1 MIHRIDSRFF
11 VSDDGRIIF
20 RAGKQYV
27 VVPEQD
33 LGLVRR
39 RNMQANAL
47 GVIAVIASNFG
58 WPQAYWRPWW
68 LAVGIAIWV
77 AAYLWVGRWVRER
90 YSEATDPLLVDEVRK
105 AVDRSIGA
113 TGAGNQLASGLFAL
127 FALTFA
133 FLQDK
138 PRSPWLLF
146 LLIAL
151 SHFHGA
157 FRRLRRLNETEAE
170 SYPNVTR

>member
-1 MIHRIDSRFF
+1 
-11 VSDDGRIIF
+11 
-20 RAGKQYV
+20 
-27 VVPEQD
+27 
-33 LGLVRR
+33 
-39 RNMQANAL
+39 MQANVL

-77 AAYLWVGRWVRER
+77 VAYLWVGRWVCER
-90 YSEATDPLLVDEVRK
+90 YSESVDPLLAHEVRT

-113 TGAGNQLASGLFAL
+113 TGAGNQLASGVFAL
-127 FALTFA
+127 FAVAFA
-133 FLQDK
+133 LRDK

-151 SHFHGA
+151 THFHGA

-170 SYPNVTR
+170 SSPNVTR